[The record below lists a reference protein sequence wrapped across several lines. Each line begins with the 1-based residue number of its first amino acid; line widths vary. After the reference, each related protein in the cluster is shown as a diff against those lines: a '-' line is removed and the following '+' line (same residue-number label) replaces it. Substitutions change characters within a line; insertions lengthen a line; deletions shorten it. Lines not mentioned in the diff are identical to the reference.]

1 MDEPYPSWLLEGVG
15 SRPLWLSL
23 CTMLVQVA
31 SGTERR
37 QACRQPWL
45 FLQSSEE
52 SLGCVRSHVAKA
64 GGGHGGGLQS
74 VAWMSDYIRSLVSH
88 LARST
93 EKRVCSEPRLIF

>member
-1 MDEPYPSWLLEGVG
+1 MDEPYPCWLLEGTG
-15 SRPLWLSL
+15 CRPLWLSL

-31 SGTERR
+31 SGTERH

-45 FLQSSEE
+45 SLQSSDET
-52 SLGCVRSHVAKA
+52 LGRVCSHVAKA
-64 GGGHGGGLQS
+64 GGGHRGGLQS

-93 EKRVCSEPRLIF
+93 EKCVCFEPRLIF